1 MFLLGNVNWLC
12 ILKVI
17 ESQRKI
23 ERNNDDNNN
32 TKYKNNLIRFYT
44 LI

>member
-23 ERNNDDNNN
+23 ERNNDNNN
-32 TKYKNNLIRFYT
+32 NNNNKNNLIRFYT